1 MTLRSSI
8 SVSQVAQAY
17 LPPLAY
23 SGNFMAAEFTT
34 KSDLAALVLRFIL
47 TIQCS
52 APVLVFPGKMF
63 GPGSTASNAA
73 LAHELG
79 IHARTV
85 ARWKA
90 RPGRRR
96 PLDPPASAGPT
107 ISQWGEGLIV
117 ELRRSPAAR

>member
-1 MTLRSSI
+1 VTLRSSI

-17 LPPLAY
+17 LPTLAY
-23 SGNFMAAEFTT
+23 LRNFMAAEFTT

-90 RPGRRR
+90 RRDVADRSTR
-96 PLDPPASAGPT
+96 PHRLAPPSAN
-107 ISQWGEGLIV
+107 GEK
-117 ELRRSPAAR
+117 A